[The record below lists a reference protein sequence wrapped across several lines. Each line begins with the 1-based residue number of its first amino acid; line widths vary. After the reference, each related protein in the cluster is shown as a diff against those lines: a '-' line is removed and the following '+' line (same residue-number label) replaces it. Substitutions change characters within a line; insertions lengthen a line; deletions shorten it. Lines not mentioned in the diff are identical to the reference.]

1 MGSWIVDIILKCI
14 LGIFSD
20 ILAGI
25 VDVFTEILNNIFIV
39 AQRIVQGDFV
49 QNVTNYSLKLA
60 LSILTFLAISQIIKL
75 YIFYEGGNAEEDM
88 TGFFVRLGKSAILVS
103 FSTVI
108 CSLFITFSNKV
119 ANDVLQIL
127 SGKIEI
133 APILSKEISMVT
145 NLVFGKAFVSLL
157 LILVAILCLGII
169 SVQAA
174 LRGVNLAI
182 LQMTAPVFATNYIT
196 TDKGLWN
203 KWVQNMMSVSL
214 TYVFQIGL
222 TNIGM
227 KFLMSGITTDIVN
240 SVIGIAWLIVTIQ
253 SPKLLKEFAYSTGV
267 STGMGKISSTVMSV
281 ARFIK

>member
-75 YIFYEGGNAEEDM
+75 YIFYEGGSAEEDM

-108 CSLFITFSNKV
+108 CSLFITFSNKL
-119 ANDVLQIL
+119 ASDVLEIL

-214 TYVFQIGL
+214 TYVFQVGL